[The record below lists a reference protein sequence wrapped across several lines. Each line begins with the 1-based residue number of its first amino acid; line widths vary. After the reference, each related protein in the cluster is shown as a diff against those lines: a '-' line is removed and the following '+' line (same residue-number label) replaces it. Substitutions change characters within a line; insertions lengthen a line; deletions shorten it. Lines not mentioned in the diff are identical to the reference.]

1 MNTVK
6 NNISNLTNLW
16 AMAGKPFTGFAT
28 DTIISYSLINHSEWP
43 NKIWSNQDL
52 TTDIVKSIRDF
63 IQHSDVKIRF
73 TTFEHSD
80 TNHNDLIEG
89 CGFKLTSALPGM
101 SLKLSHSFP
110 QPTMLKF
117 KMVTGETEAK
127 IWSQIFKNSFSY
139 LTSKDTVLKT
149 MHSIKYYL
157 AFDNK
162 EPVGTIILHQ
172 TGRVAGIH
180 SLGVPPNCRGKGY
193 AKEIM
198 HYILNEAILL
208 NAEYATL
215 QASKMAKGM
224 YEQLGFTVDF
234 TMKNYEL
241 KN

>member
-6 NNISNLTNLW
+6 TNINNLTNLW

-28 DTIISYSLINHSEWP
+28 DNVISYSLINHSEWP

-52 TTDIVKSIRDF
+52 TIEIVKSIRDF
-63 IQHSDVKIRF
+63 IQHSDLKIRF
-73 TTFEHSD
+73 ATFEHSD
-80 TNHNDLIEG
+80 TNHDDLIEDF
-89 CGFKLTSALPGM
+89 GFKLTSALPGM
-101 SLKLSHSFP
+101 SLKLSQSFP
-110 QPTMLKF
+110 QPTRLEF
-117 KMVTGETEAK
+117 TMVTSETEAK
-127 IWSQIFKNSFSY
+127 IWSQTFKNSFGY
-139 LTSKDTVLKT
+139 LISKDTVLKT
-149 MHSIKYYL
+149 MPSIKYYL

-172 TGRVAGIH
+172 TNRVAGIH
-180 SLGVPPNCRGKGY
+180 SLGVPTNSRGKGY

-198 HYILNEAILL
+198 HYILNEAMRSD
-208 NAEYATL
+208 AEYATL